1 MPVIPSPSSSAIKP
15 SDPPMPP
22 CYHSLVPNIHGIVPA
37 MITPMRDDERVDYNA
52 WQTLIDTLISSG
64 VDGVFCG
71 GSSGEFFALSPEERQ
86 VTLRFARQAVNGR
99 VPVYGNV
106 GCITTRDTVA
116 LARFAEAEGIDIIVV
131 ITPYY
136 LKATQ
141 DELADHFIEVCSAVR
156 KPVLAYNFPPHGAP
170 ELEAATL
177 TRIAAKCENVVG
189 VKDSSGR
196 LELGYAYRDCVP
208 GRRLPVLVGPEN
220 LTVTALDNQLAGT
233 VSALANIAPRLF
245 VDLYRAWRENRR
257 PEAERLQK
265 LVDGMCDWVLAH
277 TFPSMIK
284 EAMGMAGRPVGA
296 CRKPIG
302 AVPPEARTRLAAGL
316 EELKREGYLDEPT
329 GGRAQSLSTP
339 ARA

>member
-1 MPVIPSPSSSAIKP
+1 
-15 SDPPMPP
+15 MPP
-22 CYHSLVPNIHGIVPA
+22 CYDSSVPTIHGIVPA
-37 MITPMRDDERVDYNA
+37 MITPMRDDERVDYTA
-52 WQTLIDTLISSG
+52 WQNLIDTLITAG

-71 GSSGEFFALSPEERQ
+71 GSSGEFFALEPEERQ
-86 VTLRFARQAVNGR
+86 VSLRFARQAVNGR

-141 DELADHFIEVCSAVR
+141 DELADHFVEVCNAVR

-177 TRIAAKCENVVG
+177 GRIAARCENLVG

-196 LELGYAYRDCVP
+196 LELGIAYRDCAP
-208 GRRLPVLVGPEN
+208 GRKLPVLVGPEN
-220 LTVTALDNQLAGT
+220 LIVQALDNQLTGT
-233 VSALANIAPRLF
+233 VTALANIAPRLF
-245 VDLYRAWRENRR
+245 VDLYRAYRENRR
-257 PEAERLQK
+257 ADAERLQG
-265 LVDGMCDWVLAH
+265 LVDGMCSWVLAH

-284 EAMGMAGRPVGA
+284 EGMRMVGRPVGA

-302 AVPPEARTRLAAGL
+302 AVPPEARNRLAAGL
-316 EELKREGYLDEPT
+316 EQLRQEGYLDEPT
-329 GGRAQSLSTP
+329 GRGTQPISAP

>member
-1 MPVIPSPSSSAIKP
+1 
-15 SDPPMPP
+15 
-22 CYHSLVPNIHGIVPA
+22 

-52 WQTLIDTLISSG
+52 WQNLIDTLIGAG

-71 GSSGEFFALSPEERQ
+71 GSSGEFFALEPEERQ
-86 VTLRFARQAVNGR
+86 VTLRFCKQAVNGR
-99 VPVYGNV
+99 VPMYGNV

-116 LARFAEAEGIDIIVV
+116 LARFAESEGVDVLVV

-177 TRIAAKCENVVG
+177 GRIAARCENIVG
-189 VKDSSGR
+189 IKDSSGR
-196 LELGYAYRDCVP
+196 MELGIAYRDCVP

-220 LTVTALDNQLAGT
+220 LIVSALDNNLTGT
-233 VSALANIAPRLF
+233 VTALANIAPRLF
-245 VDLYRAWRENRR
+245 VDLYRAYRENRR
-257 PEAERLQK
+257 AEAERLQK
-265 LVDGMCDWVLAH
+265 LVDGMCGWVLAH

-284 EAMGMAGRPVGA
+284 EAMRMVGRPVGA

-302 AVPPEARTRLAAGL
+302 AVPPDAIKRLEAGL

-329 GGRAQSLSTP
+329 GRRAQSVSSP

>member
-1 MPVIPSPSSSAIKP
+1 
-15 SDPPMPP
+15 
-22 CYHSLVPNIHGIVPA
+22 
-37 MITPMRDDERVDYNA
+37 
-52 WQTLIDTLISSG
+52 
-64 VDGVFCG
+64 
-71 GSSGEFFALSPEERQ
+71 
-86 VTLRFARQAVNGR
+86 

-141 DELADHFIEVCSAVR
+141 DELAEHFIEVCSAVR

-177 TRIAAKCENVVG
+177 TRIAEKCENVVG

-220 LTVTALDNQLAGT
+220 LTITALDNQLAGT
-233 VSALANIAPRLF
+233 VSALANVAPRLF

-257 PEAERLQK
+257 SEAERLQK
-265 LVDGMCDWVLAH
+265 LVDGMCGWVLAH

-284 EAMGMAGRPVGA
+284 EAMRMIGRPVGG

-302 AVPPEARTRLAAGL
+302 AVPPEARARLAAGL